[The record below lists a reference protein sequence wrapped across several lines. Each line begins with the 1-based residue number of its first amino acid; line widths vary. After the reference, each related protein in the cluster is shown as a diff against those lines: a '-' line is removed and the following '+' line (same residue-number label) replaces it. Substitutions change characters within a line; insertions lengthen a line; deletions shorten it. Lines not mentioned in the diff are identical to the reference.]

1 MTFSYGIW
9 AERPVASG
17 MLYRWEADLGEDGYG
32 FVVFDS
38 VKMTVRPSDGSGD
51 VIGTLAM
58 NGGTGELDGG
68 SEGVDRVKF
77 VQVAS
82 AIFREHSKLG
92 TIPASAHTV
101 YG

>member
-17 MLYRWEADLGEDGYG
+17 MLYRWEADLGDDGAG

-38 VKMTVRPSDGSGD
+38 VTMTVRPSNADGNLLGS
-51 VIGTLAM
+51 LAM
-58 NGGTGELDGG
+58 NGNKGELDGA

-77 VQVAS
+77 IQVAS
-82 AIFREHSKLG
+82 AILREHSKLG
-92 TIPASAHTV
+92 RIPASAHTV

>member
-1 MTFSYGIW
+1 MAFSYGIW

-17 MLYRWEADLGEDGYG
+17 MLYRWEADLGDDGSG

-38 VKMTVRPSDGSGD
+38 VSMIVRPSDGDGTPL
-51 VIGTLAM
+51 GTLAVD
-58 NGGTGELDGG
+58 GGTGELDGD
-68 SEGVDRVKF
+68 SAGVDRVKF

-82 AIFREHSKLG
+82 AILREHSKLG
-92 TIPASAHTV
+92 SIPPSAHTV